1 MMETIVLEELIMS
14 GKTKRQILKEKM
26 KEKTVYAPFVYD
38 GMTAI
43 LAQRAG
49 NEAVYLTGFGT
60 AASYGLAD
68 VGLITLTEISERVR
82 IIDRSCDLPVIADAD
97 TGYGNYTN
105 VMRTVQE
112 YEHAGVAA
120 LHLED
125 QRWPKRCGYMA
136 NKQLIDKKEAANKI
150 KAAVDARVDSDLIII
165 ARTDALAVNG
175 WQDVEE
181 RLGAYAE
188 AGADMVFV
196 DGIKTLK
203 DVEEYQK
210 RLSGYSCVFNN
221 VPNLPMERCREYG
234 SFPLVLNSGA
244 MSLGW
249 MIYEKEAERFA
260 KTGNVQEMDMNDYFN
275 HLLGVMNVQQ
285 YFDIDQKYSEGK

>member
-1 MMETIVLEELIMS
+1 MAE
-14 GKTKRQILKEKM
+14 TKRQLLRRKL

-43 LAQRAG
+43 LAEKTG

-60 AASYGLAD
+60 AATHGLAD
-68 VGLITLTEISERVR
+68 VGLITLTEISQRVR
-82 IIDRSCDLPVIADAD
+82 IIDRSCGLPVIADAV

-136 NKQLIDKKEAANKI
+136 NKQLIDKEEATNKI
-150 KAAVDARVDSDLIII
+150 KAAVDARVDPDLIII

-175 WQDVEE
+175 WDDVED
-181 RLGAYAE
+181 RLGSYVE

-196 DGIKTLK
+196 DGIKTLE
-203 DVEEYQK
+203 DVEQYRK
-210 RLSGYSCVFNN
+210 RLSKYACVFNN
-221 VPNLPMERCREYG
+221 VPNLPMDRCNDFG
-234 SFPLVLNSGA
+234 TFPLVLNSGP

-249 MIYEKEAERFA
+249 MAYEEAARRFA
-260 KTGNVQEMDMNDYFN
+260 QTGNAPEADMGAYFD
-275 HLLGVMNVQQ
+275 HLLDVMQVQY
-285 YFDIDQKYSEGK
+285 YFDVDQKYSVGK

>member
-1 MMETIVLEELIMS
+1 MVE
-14 GKTKRQILKEKM
+14 TKRQLFRRKL

-43 LAQRAG
+43 LAERTG

-68 VGLITLTEISERVR
+68 VGLITLTEISQRVR
-82 IIDRSCDLPVIADAD
+82 IIDRSCNLPVIADAD

-105 VMRTVQE
+105 VMRTVHE

-125 QRWPKRCGYMA
+125 QRWPKRCGYMV
-136 NKQLIDKKEAANKI
+136 NKQLIDKEEAVNKI
-150 KAAVDARVDSDLIII
+150 KAAVDARVDQNLIII

-175 WQDVEE
+175 WDDVED
-181 RLGAYAE
+181 RLGAYVE

-196 DGIKTLK
+196 DGIKTLEH
-203 DVEEYQK
+203 VEQYKK
-210 RLSGYSCVFNN
+210 RLSKYACVFNN
-221 VPNLPMERCREYG
+221 VPNLPMDRCDTFG
-234 SFPLVLNSGA
+234 TFPLVLNSGS

-249 MIYEKEAERFA
+249 MAYEEAVRHFA
-260 KTGNVQEMDMNDYFN
+260 QTGNAPEMDMGAYFD
-275 HLLGVMNVQQ
+275 HLLDVMRVQH
-285 YFDIDQKYSEGK
+285 YFEVDQKYSVGK

>member
-1 MMETIVLEELIMS
+1 MTE
-14 GKTKRQILKEKM
+14 TKRQVLHRKM

-38 GMTAI
+38 GITAI
-43 LAQRAG
+43 LAEQTG

-68 VGLITLTEISERVR
+68 VGLITLTEIAEKVR
-82 IIDRSCDLPVIADAD
+82 IIDRSCSLPVIADAD

-105 VMRTVQE
+105 VMRTVKE

-136 NKQLIDKKEAANKI
+136 NKQLIDKKEATNKI

-175 WQDVEE
+175 WDDVED
-181 RLGAYAE
+181 RLGSYIE

-196 DGIKTLK
+196 DGIKTLEH
-203 DVEEYQK
+203 VEQYIK
-210 RLSGYSCVFNN
+210 RLSKYGCVFNN
-221 VPNLPMERCREYG
+221 VPNLPMSRCNSFG
-234 SFPLVLNSGA
+234 TFPLVLNSGA

-249 MIYEKEAERFA
+249 IEYEKTVRQFAE
-260 KTGNVQEMDMNDYFN
+260 TGNVPDMDMGAYFN
-275 HLLGVMNVQQ
+275 HLLDVMNVQY
-285 YFDIDQKYSEGK
+285 YFDVDQKYSEGE